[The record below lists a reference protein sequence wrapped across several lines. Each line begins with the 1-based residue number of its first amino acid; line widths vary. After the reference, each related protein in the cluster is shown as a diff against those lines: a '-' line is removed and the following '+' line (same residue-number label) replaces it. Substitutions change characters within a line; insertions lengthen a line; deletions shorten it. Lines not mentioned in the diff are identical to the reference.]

1 MGPTPGRGAAE
12 GGCQR
17 AMSKSLGAFSYPM
30 WWDLYQVAHS
40 HDASPI
46 SSLDSHVTQ
55 MYTDSLILITMIS
68 PLNEA
73 EFVVS

>member
-17 AMSKSLGAFSYPM
+17 AMSKSPGAFSYPM

-40 HDASPI
+40 HDASPT
-46 SSLDSHVTQ
+46 SSLESHVTQ
-55 MYTDSLILITMIS
+55 MYTDSLILIMTIP

-73 EFVVS
+73 ECIVS